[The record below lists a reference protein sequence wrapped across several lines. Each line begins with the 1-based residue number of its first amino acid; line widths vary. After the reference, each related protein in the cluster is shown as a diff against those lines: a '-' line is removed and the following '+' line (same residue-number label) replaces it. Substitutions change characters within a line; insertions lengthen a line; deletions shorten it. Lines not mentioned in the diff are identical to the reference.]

1 MNSKR
6 IIVPVDFTDASE
18 NAIKQAIIIA
28 QKDGSSI
35 WLVHVNVNKSS
46 NKRLTDLSTAEDNL
60 EALAKNVKDE
70 GVVCRYSILDG
81 SIFEELPAFAN
92 NGEFSIM
99 VIGTH
104 GIKGLKQKLLG
115 ADILKIARKISIPCI
130 IVQENC
136 ICRNFNPIVLPV
148 GGHENFRQLIEDT
161 ATLAAQFNS
170 EVHLYSVIRRSIE
183 ESEKLRVNIA
193 LTKKIFDER
202 KISYKRVKEESTIVS
217 VGYAKQTLDYAE
229 KIGAG
234 LIAIMSVKSEE
245 HYYFA
250 QADKETMINNEYNI
264 PVFCTSG
271 MEIG

>member
-1 MNSKR
+1 MQSKR

-18 NAIKQAIIIA
+18 NAIKQAILIA
-28 QKDGSSI
+28 RKNGSSI
-35 WLVHVNVNKSS
+35 WLVHVKDKKSS
-46 NKRLTDLSTAEDNL
+46 NTRLTELSAAEDNL

-70 GVVCRYSILDG
+70 GVDCRYSILDG
-81 SIFEELPAFAN
+81 SIFGELPQFAN
-92 NGEFSIM
+92 NGEFSMM

-115 ADILKIARKISIPCI
+115 ADILKIVRKISIPGI

-136 ICRNFNPIVLPV
+136 ICRNFNPIVFPV
-148 GGHENFRQLIEDT
+148 GGHKNFMQLIEDT
-161 ATLAAQFNS
+161 AAFATQFNS
-170 EVHLYSVIRRSIE
+170 EVHLYSVIRKGIE
-183 ESEKLRVNIA
+183 ESENLRVNIA
-193 LTKKIFDER
+193 LAKKTFEER
-202 KISYKRVKEESTIVS
+202 KIAFKRVKEESTIVS

-229 KIGAG
+229 RIGAG

-250 QADKETMINNEYNI
+250 QSDKETMINNEYNI

-271 MEIG
+271 MEID